1 MADTIA
7 DFVVK
12 LGYQVDKA
20 QEQRFNSA
28 LDSLGKTFAALTAGL
43 TAAAATIQATVVAV
57 SKSFDNLYFAAQRTN
72 STVAGIKALSY
83 AFSQIGASG
92 AEAQSSLEGLSK
104 ALRTNPGTAKWL
116 NAQGIATEGRKTEAI
131 LSDIFEKYG
140 KMPQWMGYQFAE
152 AVGVSEETFN
162 KAAKQ
167 WPQVIAFMKE
177 FEKTQAKFGV
187 DPDKAAESSNK
198 LMTSFRALQMDL
210 DALFTKITVALQPQL
225 NQLMADIAKWFE
237 EHQEQI
243 VRILNQILEAV
254 KGLITDFGSLL
265 KALEPVADKF
275 AEMVELLTGE
285 KNSLKVALEVI
296 LAFMVGKWLLG
307 MLGVFDKIVKSR
319 SFGLLMLA
327 MGMGYDMFFMTDE
340 QKLKVGSDVN
350 DAINGKASDPDNW
363 WTRSQNA
370 VRRRLGLPEVDNKGN
385 ARSSDG
391 QGAGGAI
398 DPQNKLSGVD
408 ARLSAAIQ
416 AAAAN
421 SAYDVKVQSGVRPGD
436 PRFHGKG
443 VAVDVKLFDKKTGK
457 ALPNYQD
464 AAAFW
469 QYKAFADQVHDEYVK
484 GGGNPNDIRW
494 GGYFSG
500 PPGKYGAMDTMHFDV
515 GGRWGAPMGGGS
527 WERGPNEQQRRIWDL
542 DRWKDKQSEL
552 FGAPG
557 LGSSSARLASISNRT
572 SITVYGSSD
581 PAGTAANLS
590 GAQSRVA
597 SELIRNGQSAFV

>member
-1 MADTIA
+1 MAQTLEDYIIS
-7 DFVVK
+7 
-12 LGYQVDKA
+12 LGLKVDKA

-28 LDSLGKTFAALTAGL
+28 LDSLGKTFAALAAGL

-131 LSDIFEKYG
+131 LSDIFEKFG
-140 KMPQWMGYQFAE
+140 KMPQYLGYQFAE
-152 AVGVSEETFN
+152 VVGVSEETFN

-167 WPQVIAFMKE
+167 WPQVIKWAKE
-177 FEKTQAKFGV
+177 FEATQARFGV

-225 NQLMADIAKWFE
+225 NHLMADIAKWFE

-327 MGMGYDMFFMTDE
+327 MGMGYDMLFMTDE

-363 WTRSQNA
+363 WTRGQNA
-370 VRRRLGLPEVDNKGN
+370 VRRRLGMPEVDNKGN
-385 ARSSDG
+385 ARPQVGADAGAKVDG
-391 QGAGGAI
+391 VNAELKRRYDKMLADAPENVRSAI
-398 DPQNKLSGVD
+398 SVNSGYRSI
-408 ARLSAAIQ
+408 ARQEQLYREA
-416 AAAAN
+416 
-421 SAYDVKVQSGVRPGD
+421 
-436 PRFHGKG
+436 
-443 VAVDVKLFDKKTGK
+443 VAKYGPAEARKWV
-457 ALPNYQD
+457 A
-464 AAAFW
+464 
-469 QYKAFADQVHDEYVK
+469 
-484 GGGNPNDIRW
+484 
-494 GGYFSG
+494 
-500 PPGKYGAMDTMHFDV
+500 PPGKSNHNFGEALDLGFGSPEARAWVHSHAKEYGLTF
-515 GGRWGAPMGGGS
+515 PMGNEPWHVERAEKRGRNPN
-527 WERGPNEQQRRIWDL
+527 WEDDAIRLR
-542 DRWKDKQSEL
+542 DKQSEL
-552 FGAPG
+552 FGAPA

-597 SELIRNGQSAFV
+597 SDLIRNGQSAFV

>member
-1 MADTIA
+1 MAQTLEDYLIT
-7 DFVVK
+7 
-12 LGYQVDKA
+12 LGLKVDKA

-28 LDSLGKTFAALTAGL
+28 LDNLGKTFAALAAGL

-131 LSDIFEKYG
+131 LSDIFEKFG
-140 KMPQWMGYQFAE
+140 KMPQYLGYQFAE
-152 AVGVSEETFN
+152 VIGVSEETFN
-162 KAAKQ
+162 KASKQ

-198 LMTSFRALQMDL
+198 LMTAFRALMMDV
-210 DALFTKITVALQPQL
+210 DALLTKVTVSLQPQL

-237 EHQEQI
+237 EHQEQ
-243 VRILNQILEAV
+243 VVKILNQILAAV
-254 KGLITDFGSLL
+254 KGLIDDFGSLL
-265 KALEPVADKF
+265 RALAPVADKF

-296 LAFMVGKWLLG
+296 LAFMVGKWLAG
-307 MLGVFDKIVKSR
+307 MLGAFTTLAAHPVVATLMALTAGGTLAYLSMTQPLEERQAVSDSIDNSSMGQRVLGWMGRNVWGPLGVKNKWTGGGGGDAKTPPR
-319 SFGLLMLA
+319 EGLA
-327 MGMGYDMFFMTDE
+327 PVKTKDGRVAWVD
-340 QKLKVGSDVN
+340 QKYQAQFQGFVN
-350 DAINGKASDPDNW
+350 DLEATGYQIKDIGGFADRANVNNP
-363 WTRSQNA
+363 SQKSKHA
-370 VRRRLGLPEVDNKGN
+370 YGM
-385 ARSSDG
+385 
-391 QGAGGAI
+391 AI
-398 DPQNKLSGVD
+398 DINPG
-408 ARLSAAIQ
+408 
-416 AAAAN
+416 AN
-421 SAYDVKVQSGVRPGD
+421 PNGSTRTDLPPSTGALAEKWGIGWGMNWRSTKD
-436 PRFHGKG
+436 PMHFSTAPNEGGRQMSP
-443 VAVDVKLFDKKTGK
+443 DELK
-457 ALPNYQD
+457 ALQD
-464 AAAFW
+464 
-469 QYKAFADQVHDEYVK
+469 DQAK
-484 GGGNPNDIRW
+484 
-494 GGYFSG
+494 S
-500 PPGKYGAMDTMHFDV
+500 
-515 GGRWGAPMGGGS
+515 
-527 WERGPNEQQRRIWDL
+527 L
-542 DRWKDKQSEL
+542 KDKQSEL
-552 FGAPG
+552 FGAPA

-597 SELIRNGQSAFV
+597 SDLIRNGQSAFV